1 MSDKNH
7 PVPANRSHVAIPES
21 ANSPTGD
28 QPCPLCQGTGRK
40 VSVPTLLTVEQ
51 FAKKHP
57 AFTQGALRKLIF
69 HAKPRKSS
77 KGKIPSNGLEHA
89 LDRRG
94 RRVYI
99 IERKFFEWHQVQDD
113 PRLLEEWI
121 AAQKEKREHL
131 VA

>member
-1 MSDKNH
+1 MEPFS
-7 PVPANRSHVAIPES
+7 
-21 ANSPTGD
+21 
-28 QPCPLCQGTGRK
+28 
-40 VSVPTLLTVEQ
+40 
-51 FAKKHP
+51 KKHP

-77 KGKIPSNGLEHA
+77 KGKIPSNALEHA

-99 IERKFFEWHQVQDD
+99 IERKFFEWHKIQND
-113 PRLLEEWI
+113 PRLLAEWVE
-121 AAQKEKREHL
+121 AQKEEREQL